1 MPVNTRNRR
10 YLGANESRLRNE
22 ITHVEQVPNEQPV
35 VEIRAPENRNVAR
48 NSVDIGDVPIPN
60 DPNGLPLETA
70 PTLTLLQQHMDV
82 LELRELVLKLS
93 DNQAS
98 MMDYLQSLIEPHPE
112 ESLDSL
118 HEHSFCVTFIVI
130 FLNVHLIEELLQKT

>member
-82 LELRELVLKLS
+82 SELREMVLKLS

-118 HEHSFCVTFIVI
+118 
-130 FLNVHLIEELLQKT
+130 QY